1 MNKDIIAL
9 IGVFIIICLVWIFV
23 LYVPQSEQKQEL
35 NSKIEVF
42 REMESQQVP
51 QSRIILMEEKLDSL
65 EMKIS
70 DIKAHYYLD
79 KAILDL
85 GRHIEHIGEEYG
97 LEFVNISLLNY
108 EMLSFFGN
116 QNNQTLT
123 ELPIQVVFKGEFEEL
138 ANFLD
143 SIDDFPFLIRFT
155 DILIIN
161 NFVNKKLSIILDGRV
176 VVTKS
181 EIGEKKETIKEAVNE
196 NI

>member
-9 IGVFIIICLVWIFV
+9 IGLFIIILLVWIFAI
-23 LYVPQSEQKQEL
+23 YNPQSDTKKEL

-42 REMESQQVP
+42 REMERQQVP
-51 QSRIILMEEKLDSL
+51 QSRIILMEEKLDSI

-85 GRHIEHIGEEYG
+85 GRHIEQIGEEYG
-97 LEFVNISLLNY
+97 LEFMSISLLNY
-108 EMLSFFGN
+108 EILSFFSN

-123 ELPIQVVFKGEFEEL
+123 ELPIQVIFQGEYEEL

-143 SIDDFPFLIRFT
+143 GIDEFPFLIRFT

-161 NFVNKKLSIILDGRV
+161 NFLNKKLSIILEGRV

-181 EIGEKKETIKEAVNE
+181 EIGEKKETIKEAINE